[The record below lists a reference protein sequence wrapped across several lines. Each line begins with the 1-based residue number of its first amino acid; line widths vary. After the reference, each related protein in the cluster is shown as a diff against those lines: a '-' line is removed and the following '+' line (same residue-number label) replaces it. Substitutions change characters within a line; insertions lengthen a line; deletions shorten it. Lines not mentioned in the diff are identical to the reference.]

1 MKVMTATEVARNLS
15 AVLDEAEHGETITIT
30 RGGRRIAT
38 LTPAARAN
46 GAEVIA
52 FFAAHTPLEGFG
64 DDVETTREILIDGVS
79 AEWDDD

>member
-1 MKVMTATEVARNLS
+1 MTATEVARNLS
-15 AVLDEAEHGETITIT
+15 AVLDQAEHGETITIT

-38 LTPAARAN
+38 ITPAAREN

-52 FFAAHTPLEGFG
+52 FFAEHTPLAGFG
-64 DDVETTREILIDGVS
+64 EDIEAARELLIDGAG